1 MIAALLC
8 LSSRGASRYVSRS
21 PRASSC
27 PRLTVLAGTT
37 SGIQLLFVFHLAFM
51 APSSSS
57 SSEEYVTASS
67 PNPGTD
73 FDRLQAVAILYMSI
87 QTLYASYFVNV
98 MLRCVF
104 GHKWTDVP
112 NRTRAIEVVQFCYRK
127 LIFRFQIFRRQR
139 VSPLPN

>member
-1 MIAALLC
+1 MLL
-8 LSSRGASRYVSRS
+8 L
-21 PRASSC
+21 P
-27 PRLTVLAGTT
+27 
-37 SGIQLLFVFHLAFM
+37 H
-51 APSSSS
+51 
-57 SSEEYVTASS
+57 SS

-112 NRTRAIEVVQFCYRK
+112 NRELSK
-127 LIFRFQIFRRQR
+127 LP
-139 VSPLPN
+139 SSATES